1 MDIGYMQEMV
11 IREVLGGLIKMAPD
25 PIDNVRKMHHHIKIQ
40 KRGPLDR
47 IKIILDL
54 VSLNLIQIILTI
66 ITICLLT
73 SCSTKSNNWPSGM
86 TPFFAECEFGK
97 VYTDNE
103 YHKKKRAGGC
113 NRGEFKYYDRGEPT
127 LTND

>member
-1 MDIGYMQEMV
+1 MDLEAD
-11 IREVLGGLIKMAPD
+11 IRKVLFGLIDIMLHL
-25 PIDNVRKMHHHIKIQ
+25 IDNVWKIQFHIKIQ
-40 KRGPLDR
+40 RRGPMDR

-54 VSLNLIQIILTI
+54 VSLNLIQIIFTI

-113 NRGEFKYYDRGEPT
+113 KRGEFKYYDRGEPT